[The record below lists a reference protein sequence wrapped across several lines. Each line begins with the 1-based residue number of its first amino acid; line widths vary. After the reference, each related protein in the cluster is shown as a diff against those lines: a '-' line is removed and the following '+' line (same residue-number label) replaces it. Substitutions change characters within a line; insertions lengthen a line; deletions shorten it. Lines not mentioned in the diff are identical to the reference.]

1 MELKFHLNKFRF
13 INVIEFE
20 VKEIMSKYIFGLLII
35 FFGFYFLLENIGY
48 DIGLN
53 EIIDDYWP
61 VIIVVI
67 GLKMLFNG
75 LVNFSSGYR
84 KNLWIT
90 GALLRGVI
98 VTGIGIILLGNNLEW
113 FSFGLGD
120 VWNLFWPLL
129 LIYFGLK
136 IIFDTPRFKY
146 KGEKFE
152 LNFETGY
159 KGSKPN
165 KRKLW
170 VGEAV
175 YGMGGAWQLDDIQIW
190 HGIGECTVNLSSAI
204 IPEREVFIELTG
216 LIGEVTVLVPQD
228 LAMKVNVDVGVG
240 EVTVFNHNQSGT
252 SRFISYA
259 SEDYDRAVRK
269 VNLLISFKV
278 GEVNVKRVD

>member
-1 MELKFHLNKFRF
+1 
-13 INVIEFE
+13 
-20 VKEIMSKYIFGLLII
+20 MSKYIFGLLII
-35 FFGFYFLLENIGY
+35 FFGVYFLLQNIGY